1 MPAQIGN
8 DFLQDFPGMVA
19 QYMRRWRW
27 RSWKKRP
34 GKNIPFNKDFFE
46 MNGDEVREFHET
58 FGSPIKDGLVEFP
71 EFGLPGKPRKSR
83 ILSICL
89 LPTAL
94 RCLLM
99 SWKGQ

>member
-1 MPAQIGN
+1 
-8 DFLQDFPGMVA
+8 
-19 QYMRRWRW
+19 
-27 RSWKKRP
+27 
-34 GKNIPFNKDFFE
+34 

-71 EFGLPGKPRKSR
+71 GFEMPGKPRKSR

-99 SWKGQ
+99 SWKGQQINFYDENRDLRIQFGC